1 MNLKSPSRYSQ
12 HTRKSLTFIKHE
24 HSNSDNFCIVK
35 LFMNEWVKQ
44 MSNHC
49 SIYQKFNEIPSSR
62 DRPDVV
68 EMNPLHYVR
77 IE

>member
-1 MNLKSPSRYSQ
+1 
-12 HTRKSLTFIKHE
+12 
-24 HSNSDNFCIVK
+24 
-35 LFMNEWVKQ
+35 MNEWTKQ

-77 IE
+77 IDPDKIEKKIAQKKLRPT